1 MYNSLAVEESHCYNS
16 LKALPP
22 DVVAQ
27 RIDNPDYMQWDSSC
41 EASPLYFKCTQFNV
55 QTLAQFSTRKNLLA
69 NFIKQRFAIGC
80 FQETRSKTGRS
91 RMIENVVMLAS
102 AADKGNCG
110 CEIWINL
117 STPLCVKGG
126 KKMSYP

>member
-1 MYNSLAVEESHCYNS
+1 MLQLPQSP
-16 LKALPP
+16 PP

-41 EASPLYFKCTQFNV
+41 EASALYLKCTQFNV

-80 FQETRSKTGRS
+80 FQEARSRTGRS

-102 AADKGNCG
+102 AADKGNYG

-117 STPLCVKGG
+117 STPCA
-126 KKMSYP
+126 